1 MKTHNERDQTDAAFY
16 QRFSSFLLILIDN
29 GRYNSG
35 GSEHDLA
42 LGVLL
47 LSDNNTLGSF
57 DGSERLALSGGTL
70 KLEDDLL
77 GLLSLLSED
86 GLGLSTESLLFHII
100 SSLSLGDKGSLTGFV
115 LGDFVERVLL
125 QLWAVGSDGLWDVHH
140 FV

>member
-1 MKTHNERDQTDAAFY
+1 M
-16 QRFSSFLLILIDN
+16 ILIDN
-29 GRYNSG
+29 GRYNRG

-86 GLGLSTESLLFHII
+86 GLGLSTESLLLHII
-100 SSLSLGDKGSLTGFV
+100 SSLTLSDEGSLTGFV
-115 LGDFVERVLL
+115 LGNLVKRVLL